1 VLARDGHT
9 VAFLSDEVIVLLF
22 LLVFSVAAFQCTP
35 SDVLLE
41 TLAVQQLFFPILWVV
56 FNNYNA
62 VTDRATL
69 QIQELAALTGINNAD
84 IAKNRT
90 KTNTGGAAPVTGKRS
105 IYFCAFG

>member
-1 VLARDGHT
+1 M
-9 VAFLSDEVIVLLF
+9 SDEVIVLLF
-22 LLVFSVAAFQCTP
+22 LLEFSVAAFQCTP

-41 TLAVQQLFFPILWVV
+41 TLAVQQLSFPFLRWE
-56 FNNYNA
+56 FNKFLT

-90 KTNTGGAAPVTGKRS
+90 KTNTGGSAPVTGKRS
-105 IYFCAFG
+105 IYFCGFG